1 MTTTRIYK
9 STDAGAPVVTGQVGA
24 WSSCVQACLVGTS
37 GIAYGSTPAAGW
49 SAAYSGT
56 NKVALRNSLAAGGM
70 GCYSRIDDNGPGA
83 GGARE
88 AFMTTY
94 ATMSDVDTGTGITPT
109 AAQIA
114 GGAVSRK
121 SATADSTVRKWV
133 IVADELTWYGL
144 LESDVASATER
155 MIVGGGKFESFVPS
169 DAAPYFCLG
178 GDTVNTTVGSN
189 TAISTTNSFA
199 TPFYNTGLWLGR
211 GYSGAGAAIRASIA
225 SVGPNRVSGSY
236 SMMSDPA
243 PGSSERF
250 FAPVMIVSEGT
261 IRGRL
266 RGLYLALNNL
276 SAVTNFSQVAGATGL
291 PAGSLLTLGG
301 VASAG
306 TDGKIAIE
314 SALEW

>member
-9 STDAGAPVVTGQVGA
+9 STDSGAPIVTGQVGS
-24 WSSCVQACLVGTS
+24 WSSCVQTCLIGTA
-37 GIAYGSTPAAGW
+37 GIAYGSKPSAGW
-49 SAAYSGT
+49 SAPYSGT
-56 NKVALRNSLAAGGM
+56 NKIALRNSVAAGGSGM
-70 GCYSRIDDNGPGA
+70 YCRIDDNGPGA

-144 LESDVASATER
+144 LESNVASATER
-155 MIVGGGKFESFVPS
+155 MIVGGGQFESFVPG
-169 DAAPYFCLG
+169 DASPYFCLG
-178 GDTVNTTVGSN
+178 GISVNSTFGSN
-189 TAISTTNSFA
+189 ALISTTSLA
-199 TPFYNTGLWLGR
+199 TPGANSGLWLGQ
-211 GYSGAGAAIRASIA
+211 GYSGSGSAIRASVVA
-225 SVGPNRVSGSY
+225 VGPTGLSGSY
-236 SMMSDPA
+236 TMMSDPA
-243 PGSSERF
+243 AGSNERF
-250 FAPVMIVSEGT
+250 FVPVMIASEGA

-276 SAVTNFSQVAGATGL
+276 SAVTNFSHVAGATGL
-291 PAGSLLTLGG
+291 PVGSLLTLGG
-301 VASAG
+301 VASG
-306 TDGKIAIE
+306 GIDGKIAIE

>member
-9 STDAGAPVVTGQVGA
+9 STDSGAPVVTGQVGS
-24 WSSCVQACLVGTS
+24 WSNCVQTCLVGTA
-37 GIAYGSTPAAGW
+37 GIAYGSKPSAGW
-49 SAAYSGT
+49 SAPYSGT
-56 NKVALRNSLAAGGM
+56 NKIALRNSLAAGGM

-121 SATADSTVRKWV
+121 SSSADSTARKWV

-144 LESDVASATER
+144 LESNSATATEV
-155 MIVGGGKFESFVPS
+155 MLVGGGQFESFVPG
-169 DAAPYFCLG
+169 DASPYFCLG
-178 GDTVNTTVGSN
+178 GITVNSTSGSN
-189 TAISTTNSFA
+189 ALIPTTSLA
-199 TPFYNTGLWLGR
+199 TPGANSGLWLGQ
-211 GYSGAGAAIRASIA
+211 GYSGSGSAIRASVVT
-225 SVGPNRVSGSY
+225 VGPIALSGSY
-236 SMMSDPA
+236 TMMSDPA
-243 PGSSERF
+243 AGSAKRF
-250 FAPVMIVSEGT
+250 FVPVMIASEGT

-276 SAVTNFSQVAGATGL
+276 SAVTNYTQVSGATGL
-291 PAGSLLTLGG
+291 PVGSQLTLGG
-301 VASAG
+301 LANGG
-306 TDGKIAIE
+306 TAGKIAIE
-314 SALEW
+314 SALEWW